1 MVKSANSWRK
11 SYQAAAIRSLVTGSV
26 GHFVDRFEVRGE
38 DWTCT
43 CHAAGMTQV
52 IRSYVDGPHGQMH
65 VRIARPQTPIATPLM
80 CIHMSP
86 MTGRIFE
93 PLLAEMGEDRIAVAF
108 DTPGFGMS
116 DPPSGPPAIA
126 DYARDLLA
134 GLGTLGI
141 AGPIDLMG
149 YHTGSMIAVAIAQ
162 LASERV
168 RRLLMVSAP
177 IFPDD
182 ERREFREHYRHREPE
197 ADGSHVL
204 RRWMGF
210 VYHHLRPGVS
220 LSEVN
225 DAFRDALLAGN
236 IEWWGHHAAFNYD
249 LAADLAEITQP
260 VLILN
265 TGDDLDQQ
273 TRRANG
279 VAARSI
285 ILEVPGWGHGFI
297 AQHTADV
304 ARLARSYLDA
314 ADSREFASVDVPAS
328 ASGPRYPERVGSFP
342 PPAAEGGSH

>member
-1 MVKSANSWRK
+1 
-11 SYQAAAIRSLVTGSV
+11 
-26 GHFVDRFEVRGE
+26 
-38 DWTCT
+38 
-43 CHAAGMTQV
+43 MTHV
-52 IRSYVDGPHGQMH
+52 IRSYVDGPPGQMH
-65 VRIARPQTPIATPLM
+65 LRMARPDERSAPPLL

-116 DPPSGPPAIA
+116 DPPPGPPAIE
-126 DYARDLLA
+126 DYAGDLLG
-134 GLGTLGI
+134 GLDALGI
-141 AGPIDLMG
+141 GEPIDLIG
-149 YHTGSMIAVAIAQ
+149 YHTGSMIAVALARIAP
-162 LASERV
+162 ERV

-177 IFPDD
+177 IFPEA
-182 ERREFREHYRHREPE
+182 ERLEFREHYRHREPE
-197 ADGSHVL
+197 ADGSHIL
-204 RRWMGF
+204 RRWTGF
-210 VYHHLRPGVS
+210 VYHHLRPGVG

-249 LAADLAEITQP
+249 LAADLAKIAQP

-273 TRRANG
+273 TRRAEG
-279 VAARSI
+279 MAAHSQ

-304 ARLARSYLDA
+304 ARVARCYFDA
-314 ADSREFASVDVPAS
+314 ADTLEFASLEAPPS
-328 ASGPRYPERVGSFP
+328 AVAPRYPARVGSFP
-342 PPAAEGGSH
+342 PAAA